1 MSHEV
6 HHYKLITGI
15 VIGVIALILL
25 GFFFFGRSSEY
36 TTITLEPSTLIRT
49 VTVTGEVVPVDEVTL
64 AFTSGGRVVSL
75 PVVDG
80 QQISRGTTIASL
92 DGAEIQAN
100 LRQAIADKAVAEAER
115 NALVGTGNTQG
126 ETAATKQQVLATIAK
141 ALSTA
146 DNQVKTNVDTLFD
159 DPQSGRPSVTSAI
172 SNYFVRQ
179 TLGQDRVQIGKLLAS
194 WSSVVNTLTVDTVDS
209 SSLEE
214 TYVNLLTVRT
224 YLSNLSDALSDAE
237 PSNQITNADISNY
250 RALVAAARTAIDT
263 SINDVVAMQDA
274 LRSVLAENPVQE
286 ARVTSAAA
294 SIDRYQALLRNLTLT
309 APFDGTVAEVLVTQ
323 GEIVAANQS
332 IASLVSGDAVE
343 LEVFVPEVN
352 IAHLDV
358 DDQAVVTLDAYGE
371 SLKLGARVT
380 FIDTR
385 ATQKN
390 GIVTYRTKLVFNDV
404 PKAVRPGMTATIAI
418 ETVVTPDVLIVP
430 QAAVTVEDATSYVDV
445 LVGKESVRREVVL
458 GMADTRGGVLVE
470 SGLEV
475 GDVVITGK

>member
-1 MSHEV
+1 
-6 HHYKLITGI
+6 
-15 VIGVIALILL
+15 
-25 GFFFFGRSSEY
+25 
-36 TTITLEPSTLIRT
+36 
-49 VTVTGEVVPVDEVTL
+49 
-64 AFTSGGRVVSL
+64 
-75 PVVDG
+75 
-80 QQISRGTTIASL
+80 
-92 DGAEIQAN
+92 
-100 LRQAIADKAVAEAER
+100 
-115 NALVGTGNTQG
+115 
-126 ETAATKQQVLATIAK
+126 
-141 ALSTA
+141 
-146 DNQVKTNVDTLFD
+146 
-159 DPQSGRPSVTSAI
+159 
-172 SNYFVRQ
+172 
-179 TLGQDRVQIGKLLAS
+179 
-194 WSSVVNTLTVDTVDS
+194 
-209 SSLEE
+209 
-214 TYVNLLTVRT
+214 
-224 YLSNLSDALSDAE
+224 LSNLSDALSDAE